1 MMKRSRIVQGFTL
14 VELLVVAAVV
24 ALILTLAAPSFQQFI
39 LLQRLK
45 SINAQVVTDLQ
56 WARSEA
62 VSRGQP
68 VRVRFQSTSQGTRSD
83 LSCYIIYIDSVLN
96 ATETTQF
103 STPLC
108 DCKSADG
115 SQRCPAATTR
125 ELKTVQLS
133 TTQAVMVAAVPYD
146 YSSTVATAMAQD
158 HQAFDPRTGGVSLW
172 TTDTGISDRTDFT
185 VWVYL
190 NESLKLG
197 NQVGRTGRV
206 QTCKPAGS
214 TLAGEPCR

>member
-1 MMKRSRIVQGFTL
+1 MMKRSRTAQGFTL

-24 ALILTLAAPSFQQFI
+24 ALILTLAAPSFRQFI

-83 LSCYIIYIDSVLN
+83 LSCYIIYIDTVLN
-96 ATETTQF
+96 TNGAAQF
-103 STPLC
+103 STPPC
-108 DCKSADG
+108 DCKAAG
-115 SQRCPAATTR
+115 VAQRCSAGTTQ
-125 ELKTVQLS
+125 ELKTVQLDP
-133 TTQAVMVAAVPYD
+133 TQAVMVAAVPYD
-146 YSSTVATAMAQD
+146 YSSTDPTVMGQD

-172 TTDTGISDRTDFT
+172 ATDTGISARSDFT

-190 NESLKLG
+190 NDSLKYS
-197 NQVGRTGRV
+197 NQIGRTGRIR
-206 QTCKPAGS
+206 TCIPAGS
-214 TLAGEPCR
+214 SLPGGPCS

>member
-1 MMKRSRIVQGFTL
+1 MMQRSRIAQGFTL
-14 VELLVVAAVV
+14 VELLVVVAVV

-68 VRVRFQSTSQGTRSD
+68 VRVRFQSPSEGTRAD
-83 LSCYIIYIDSVLN
+83 LSCYIIYIDTVLN
-96 ATETTQF
+96 TNVAAQY

-108 DCKSADG
+108 DCKAAEVA
-115 SQRCPAATTR
+115 QRCTAGTTQ
-125 ELKTVQLS
+125 ELKTVQFAAAQS
-133 TTQAVMVAAVPYD
+133 VMVAAVPYN
-146 YSSTVATAMAQD
+146 YGSGLLPVMAD
-158 HQAFDPRTGGVSLW
+158 HQGFDPRTGGVSIW
-172 TTDTGISDRTDFT
+172 ASDTGVSNRADFT

-190 NESLKLG
+190 NDSLKYG
-197 NQVGRTGRV
+197 NKIGRTGRV
-206 QTCKPAGS
+206 QTCKPVGS
-214 TLAGEPCR
+214 TLANEPC